1 MPPGKE
7 ARGAAIVARKL
18 GDDSNARVPPV
29 TEHPNLPDLNPHH
42 ARAHALWR
50 RLPVPVR
57 RMAHQ
62 VAQAPST
69 LIAALRL
76 ALDDAARRRAERV
89 GQARAF
95 KRARRQDLPAALPVT
110 IVGFHGAVHGL
121 GEGARMLARGFAD
134 AGQSVRAIDL
144 SADVGF
150 PVDLPVA
157 FPPPAACERGVV
169 ISHINPPE
177 LLRWARDT
185 EGRPLEG
192 RRHIGY
198 WAWELEDAPPEWAEA
213 FDLVD
218 EVWTP
223 SAFAADAIR
232 KIAPP
237 RVKVSPAPYPL
248 YLNPRPAPDCARF
261 RLPADRVVALMAFD
275 LRSTA
280 QRKNPYAALQAFQ
293 KAVQASGAP
302 ALLVC
307 KIVGADLYPDTLADL
322 AASVAGDPTI
332 RLMTESLSADD
343 MARLTASIDIVV
355 SLHRSEGY
363 GLLLA
368 EAIWLGKPTLATG
381 WSSTVEFMD
390 PASSQLVDYALIPVE
405 GDGAIYREG
414 RWADADVEDAARKLA
429 RMLSDGAWRSEMAAA
444 TARNGHVSFD
454 RNAWQ
459 ALMRRLLPISS

>member
-1 MPPGKE
+1 MTS
-7 ARGAAIVARKL
+7 RL
-18 GDDSNARVPPV
+18 
-29 TEHPNLPDLNPHH
+29 L
-42 ARAHALWR
+42 ALWR
-50 RLPVPVR
+50 SLPVPVR
-57 RMAHQ
+57 RAAHLTAGAPRALFDIA
-62 VAQAPST
+62 AQA
-69 LIAALRL
+69 LDEAAKAR
-76 ALDDAARRRAERV
+76 AERAAQARARRRA
-89 GQARAF
+89 
-95 KRARRQDLPAALPVT
+95 RRRNLPPTLPVT

-134 AGQSVRAIDL
+134 AGLATRALDLSAEVGFPIDL
-144 SADVGF
+144 S
-150 PVDLPVA
+150 VA
-157 FPPPAACERGVV
+157 FPPPAADERGVV

-185 EGRPLEG
+185 EGRALEG

-198 WAWELEDAPPEWAEA
+198 WAWELEDAPRDWAPA

-237 RVKVSPAPYPL
+237 RVKVSPVPYPL
-248 YLNPRPAPDCARF
+248 YLNPRPAPDRARF
-261 RLPADRVVALMAFD
+261 GLPDDKVVVLMAFD

-280 QRKNPYAALQAFQ
+280 QRKNPYAALRAFQ
-293 KAVQASGAP
+293 TAQAESGAK

-307 KIVGADLYPDTLADL
+307 KVVGADLYPETF
-322 AASVAGDPTI
+322 ASLQDSTAGAPTI
-332 RLMTESLSADD
+332 RLMTENLSAQD
-343 MARLTASIDIVV
+343 MAALTASSDIVL

-381 WSSTVEFMD
+381 WSSNVEFMD
-390 PASSQLVDYALIPVE
+390 PASSRLVDYTLIPVE
-405 GDGAIYREG
+405 GDGAIYRAG
-414 RWADADVEDAARKLA
+414 RWADASVDDAASKLA
-429 RMLSDGAWRSEMAAA
+429 RMLSDEAWRKEMAAA

-454 RNAWQ
+454 RDAWLRMTR
-459 ALMRRLLPISS
+459 ALLPL

>member
-1 MPPGKE
+1 MK
-7 ARGAAIVARKL
+7 
-18 GDDSNARVPPV
+18 
-29 TEHPNLPDLNPHH
+29 
-42 ARAHALWR
+42 HALLSFWR
-50 RLPVPVR
+50 GLPAPLRRTAHQTVGAPGALVGGVR
-57 RMAHQ
+57 R
-62 VAQAPST
+62 
-69 LIAALRL
+69 
-76 ALDDAARRRAERV
+76 ALDDAARARAERV
-89 GQARAF
+89 GLARAF
-95 KRARRQDLPAALPVT
+95 KHARRRDLAPTLPVT

-134 AGQSVRAIDL
+134 AGQPVRAIDL
-144 SADVGF
+144 SAEVGF

-157 FPPPAACERGVV
+157 FPPPARGERGVV

-198 WAWELEDAPPEWAEA
+198 WAWELEDAPAAWADA

-232 KIAPP
+232 KIAPA

-248 YLNPRPAPDCARF
+248 YLNPRPAPDRARF
-261 RLPADRVVALMAFD
+261 DLPADRIVVLMAFD

-280 QRKNPYAALQAFQ
+280 QRKNPRAALRAFQ
-293 KAVQASGAP
+293 MAVAASGAP

-307 KIVGADLYPDTLADL
+307 KIVGADLYPDTLAEL
-322 AASVAGDPTI
+322 AASVADDPTI
-332 RLMTESLSADD
+332 RLMTDSLSADD
-343 MARLTASIDIVV
+343 MARLTASVDIIL

-390 PASSQLVDYALIPVE
+390 PASSQLVDYVLIPVE

-429 RMLSDGAWRSEMAAA
+429 RMLSDHAWRAELAAA
-444 TARNGHVSFD
+444 TTGNRHVSFD
-454 RNAWQ
+454 RGAW
-459 ALMRRLLPISS
+459 LDRMRGLLPISL

>member
-1 MPPGKE
+1 MIHRLISFW
-7 ARGAAIVARKL
+7 RG
-18 GDDSNARVPPV
+18 
-29 TEHPNLPDLNPHH
+29 
-42 ARAHALWR
+42 
-50 RLPVPVR
+50 LPVPVR
-57 RMAHQ
+57 RTAHQ
-62 VAQAPST
+62 IVGAPAVLT
-69 LIAALRL
+69 VWTREK
-76 ALDDAARRRAERV
+76 LDEAKRARAERV
-89 GQARAF
+89 GVVRAL
-95 KRARRQDLPAALPVT
+95 KRARRQGLLPTLPVT

-134 AGQSVRAIDL
+134 AGLPVRAIDL

-150 PVDLPVA
+150 PVDLPA
-157 FPPPAACERGVV
+157 TFPPPSTTERGVV

-198 WAWELEDAPPEWAEA
+198 WAWELEDAPPEWAQA

-232 KIAPP
+232 KIAPAHLM
-237 RVKVSPAPYPL
+237 VSPAPYPI
-248 YLNPRPAPDCARF
+248 YLNPRPVGDRARF
-261 RLPADRVVALMAFD
+261 ALPENHVVVLMAFD

-280 QRKNPYAALQAFQ
+280 QRKNPQAALNAFRR
-293 KAVQASGAP
+293 ALATSGAQ

-307 KIVGADLYPDTLADL
+307 KIVGADLYPETLAEL
-322 AASVAGDPTI
+322 AASVTDDASI
-332 RLMTESLSADD
+332 RLMTDSLSADD
-343 MARLTASIDIVV
+343 MALLTASVDVV
-355 SLHRSEGY
+355 LSLHRSEGY

-390 PASSQLVDYALIPVE
+390 PASSQLVDFTLIPVE

-414 RWADADVEDAARKLA
+414 RWADADVEDAATKLA
-429 RMLSDGAWRSEMAAA
+429 RMLSDDAWRHKLAAA
-444 TARNGHVSFD
+444 TARNNHVSFD
-454 RNAWQ
+454 RDAWQ
-459 ALMRRLLPISS
+459 KLIRDRLPLA

>member
-1 MPPGKE
+1 MKS
-7 ARGAAIVARKL
+7 RL
-18 GDDSNARVPPV
+18 
-29 TEHPNLPDLNPHH
+29 L
-42 ARAHALWR
+42 ALWR
-50 RLPVPVR
+50 SLPTPLR
-57 RMAHQ
+57 RSAHLAAGAPGLLYRSASEAIDTAAKARAERS
-62 VAQAPST
+62 AQA
-69 LIAALRL
+69 R
-76 ALDDAARRRAERV
+76 ARRRA
-89 GQARAF
+89 
-95 KRARRQDLPAALPVT
+95 RRRNLPATLPVT

-134 AGQSVRAIDL
+134 AGLPVRAVDL
-144 SADVGF
+144 SARVGF
-150 PVDLPVA
+150 PVDLPA
-157 FPPPAACERGVV
+157 TFPSPADAERGVV

-185 EGRPLEG
+185 GGQPLEG

-198 WAWELEDAPPEWAEA
+198 WAWELEDAPADWAPA

-248 YLNPRPAPDCARF
+248 YLNPRLAPDRARF
-261 RLPADRVVALMAFD
+261 GLPDDKVVVLMAFD

-280 QRKNPYAALQAFQ
+280 QRKNPYAALRAFQ
-293 KAVQASGAP
+293 KARAGD

-307 KIVGADLYPDTLADL
+307 KVVGADLYPETFQALRDEVAD
-322 AASVAGDPTI
+322 DPTI
-332 RLMTESLSADD
+332 RLMTDSLSAED
-343 MARLTASIDIVV
+343 MARLTASSDIVL

-381 WSSTVEFMD
+381 WSSNVEFMD
-390 PASSQLVDYALIPVE
+390 PASSRLVEYALIPVE
-405 GDGAIYREG
+405 GDGAIYRAG
-414 RWADADVEDAARKLA
+414 RWADADVDDAAAKLA
-429 RMLSDGAWRSEMAAA
+429 RMITDAAWRAELAAA

-454 RNAWQ
+454 RDAWL
-459 ALMRRLLPISS
+459 AMTRRLLPLT

>member
-1 MPPGKE
+1 MVGSPG
-7 ARGAAIVARKL
+7 ALVGA
-18 GDDSNARVPPV
+18 
-29 TEHPNLPDLNPHH
+29 
-42 ARAHALWR
+42 
-50 RLPVPVR
+50 VR
-57 RMAHQ
+57 
-62 VAQAPST
+62 QA
-69 LIAALRL
+69 AN
-76 ALDDAARRRAERV
+76 DARRARAERV
-89 GQARAF
+89 GLARAF
-95 KRARRQDLPAALPVT
+95 KRGRRQDLPATLPVT

-134 AGQSVRAIDL
+134 AGQPVRAIDL
-144 SADVGF
+144 SSEVGF
-150 PVDLPVA
+150 PVDLPAA
-157 FPPPAACERGVV
+157 FAPPARGERGVV

-198 WAWELEDAPPEWAEA
+198 WAWELEDAPPAWAEA

-232 KIAPP
+232 KLAPA

-248 YLNPRPAPDCARF
+248 YLNPRPEPDRARF
-261 RLPADRVVALMAFD
+261 GLPEDGVVVLMAFD

-280 QRKNPYAALQAFQ
+280 QRKNPRAALRAFQ
-293 KAVQASGAP
+293 RAVTISGAR

-307 KIVGADLYPDTLADL
+307 KIVGADLYPDTLAEL
-322 AASVAGDPTI
+322 AASVTGDPTI
-332 RLMTESLSADD
+332 RLMTDNLSAED
-343 MARLTASIDIVV
+343 MALLTASVDIVL

-390 PASSQLVDYALIPVE
+390 PASSQLVDYTLIPVE

-414 RWADADVEDAARKLA
+414 RWADADVDDAAAKLA
-429 RMLSDGAWRSEMAAA
+429 RMLSDDAWRAELAAA

-454 RNAWQ
+454 REAWL
-459 ALMRRLLPISS
+459 ALMRRLLPITP